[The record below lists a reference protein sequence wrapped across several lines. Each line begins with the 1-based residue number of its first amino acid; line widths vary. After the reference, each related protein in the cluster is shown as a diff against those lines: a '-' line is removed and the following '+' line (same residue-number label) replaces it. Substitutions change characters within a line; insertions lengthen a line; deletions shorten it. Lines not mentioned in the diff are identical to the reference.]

1 MSKIATK
8 GWRYARSGP
17 IGSTLKLEKFDLA
30 VGKDD
35 VVVKMQYAPLHRV
48 DAAIVN
54 GSALG
59 RTKNAKPFPRIG
71 GSEGVGTVVRSG
83 NSTSVKEGD
92 TVWVAPLQ
100 GTWSETITA
109 DSALVHKIDPK
120 NAALAA
126 TASNFIVAQQLLD
139 GVQKSGVVV
148 QNGGSSLTALAVA
161 LLAKERGLTLFST
174 ASKGDRYAQADARLK
189 SAGSQTFEYSPAGA
203 RSLKAA
209 LAGKNVNRFLNGVG
223 GNNFNEFVKLVGN
236 NGEVVTFGAQNG
248 FGLMWAGSNQIYK
261 QLTLRGFYLPRY
273 LRDTSYEVRQ
283 STLDAVLKSISASGA
298 AGKYPTEQVKLEALP
313 TVWDKTFVQGG
324 SKGIIQF

>member
-1 MSKIATK
+1 MSQIATK
-8 GWRYARSGP
+8 GWRYARCGP

-48 DAAIVN
+48 DSAVIN
-54 GSALG
+54 GSAIG
-59 RTKNAKPFPRIG
+59 REKTVKPFPRVG
-71 GSEGVGTVVRSG
+71 GSEGVGTVVRCG
-83 NSTSVKEGD
+83 NSTSIKEGD

-109 DSALVHKIDPK
+109 DSSLVHKIDPK

-126 TASNFIVAQQLLD
+126 TASNFVVAQQLLD
-139 GVQKSGVVV
+139 GVYKNGIVI

-161 LLAKERGLTLFST
+161 LLAKERGLSVLST
-174 ASKGDRYAQADARLK
+174 ASKGERYAQAEARLK
-189 SAGSQTFEYSPAGA
+189 AAGSQTFEYSPAGA
-203 RSLKAA
+203 RALKAV
-209 LAGKNVNRFLNGVG
+209 LAGKSVSRFLNGVG

-261 QLTLRGFYLPRY
+261 QLTLRGFYLPKY
-273 LRDTSYEVRQ
+273 LRETPYEVRQ
-283 STLDAVLKSISASGA
+283 ANLDAVLKSISASGL
-298 AGKYPTEQVKLEALP
+298 KYPTEQVKLDSLPAL
-313 TVWDKTFVQGG
+313 WDKTFVQGG
-324 SKGIIQF
+324 SKGVIQF